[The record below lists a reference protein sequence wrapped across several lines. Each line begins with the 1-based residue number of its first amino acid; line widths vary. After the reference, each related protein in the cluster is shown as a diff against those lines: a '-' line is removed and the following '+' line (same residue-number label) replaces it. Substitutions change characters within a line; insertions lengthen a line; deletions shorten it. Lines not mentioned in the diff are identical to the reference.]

1 MLLLNQHT
9 LLAIAGISCLL
20 LTSLRRWTGDDI
32 FSEVLV
38 AASRFLSL
46 RVKLVDEVQ
55 VLRLN

>member
-1 MLLLNQHT
+1 VLLLDQHT

-20 LTSLRRWTGDDI
+20 LSSLRRWTGDDI

-38 AASRFLSL
+38 ATSRFLSL
-46 RVKLVDEVQ
+46 WMKLVDEVQ